1 MPAEW
6 EPHRATWLA
15 WPQSQENWPDPLEK
29 VQQIWVEMAKA
40 ISEEEGV
47 CLIVGDEQAELE
59 ATKRLTE
66 AGAVIEHVS
75 IYRIPTADV
84 WIRDYGPTFV
94 TQKGGEHNLAFND
107 WIYNAWGRKYE
118 YLIQDDSVTKEIARL
133 LQVPV
138 FAPEIVLEGG
148 SIEVNG
154 YGTCLTTEQCLLN
167 PNRNPHLGQKD
178 IERILGNHLGVDHF
192 IWLGEGIMGDDTDG
206 HIDDIARF
214 INSTTDD

>member
-1 MPAEW
+1 
-6 EPHRATWLA
+6 
-15 WPQSQENWPDPLEK
+15 

-40 ISEEEGV
+40 ISENERV
-47 CLIVGDEQAELE
+47 CLTVGDERAELE

-75 IYRIPTADV
+75 LYRIPTVDV

-94 TQKGGEHNLAFND
+94 TRKGREHKLAFND

-118 YLIQDDSVTKEIARL
+118 SFIQDDGVAKEIARL
-133 LQVPV
+133 LPVPV

-167 PNRNPHLGQKD
+167 PNRNPHLGRKE
-178 IERILGNHLGVDHF
+178 IETILRDYLGVDQRRYSP
-192 IWLGEGIMGDDTDG
+192 GDLERAFSHSQG
-206 HIDDIARF
+206 SWNSVPSSRGGARSNTLRHATGTAL
-214 INSTTDD
+214 IRR